1 MFDYQIFTDAT
12 SDISREMTFGL
23 PQPEI
28 IPMPVEIKGKAYS
41 YGPNGNLSI
50 RDFYRMQREGFFATT
65 SQINPIVYQQHFEP
79 CLREGRDILYLC
91 LSSGLTKSIESAE
104 HCVNELR
111 EKYPD
116 RQILCI
122 DTLCAS
128 VGEGFLV
135 CEALRKQAEGFSLQ
149 DLANWVTEHRMQ
161 VCHWFTVDI
170 FDHLLHGGRIS
181 STTASIGSLF
191 RIKPLLHVNEIGK
204 LVVSEKL
211 RGRDRAIQAQL
222 ARMEAGWMPEIS
234 NLVAIGHG
242 DCPEG
247 LKQLEEGILNQ
258 FPEANL
264 IHTEIG
270 PVIGAHTGPGMLVVI
285 YWGNNR

>member
-12 SDISREMTFGL
+12 SDISREMLGGL
-23 PQPEI
+23 PYLEI
-28 IPMPVEIKGKAYS
+28 IPMTVEIKGKAYS

-50 RDFYRMQREGFFATT
+50 HDFYRMQREGFFATT
-65 SQINPIVYQQHFEP
+65 SQINPMVYQQHFEP

-91 LSSGLTKSIESAE
+91 FSSGLSKSIESAE
-104 HCVNELR
+104 HCANELR

-116 RQILCI
+116 RKILCI

-135 CEALRKQAEGFSLQ
+135 CEALRKQAEGLPLQ
-149 DLANWVTEHRMQ
+149 NLANWVTEHRMQ
-161 VCHWFTVDI
+161 VCHWFTVDG
-170 FDHLLHGGRIS
+170 FDHLLHGGRVS
-181 STTASIGSLF
+181 STAASIGSLF
-191 RIKPLLHVNEIGK
+191 RIKPLLHVNESGE

-211 RGRDRAIQAQL
+211 RGRDRAVQSQI
-222 ARMEAGWMPEIS
+222 ARMKAGWMPEIS
-234 NLVAIGHG
+234 NLVVIGHG

-247 LKQLEEGILNQ
+247 SRQLEEGILNQ
-258 FPEANL
+258 FPAAKL
-264 IHTEIG
+264 MHTEIG